1 MWEAPLNVAL
11 EGPSVR
17 LEPLASA
24 HTEEL
29 RVSGSDPI
37 IWRWMPTGTAPA
49 EGSGMDDWV
58 AAALLEAEAGERVP
72 FAVIDRASGEVIGST
87 SYLELRPKHRGLEI
101 GWTWYARERWGTG
114 VNAACKLLLLEH
126 AFERAGA
133 IRVEFKT
140 DRRNERSRAALAKI
154 GAQFEGVLRNHRIL
168 TDGGYRD
175 SAYYSV
181 IDEEWLALRAG
192 LEEQLRR
199 H

>member
-1 MWEAPLNVAL
+1 MWEAPLNVGL
-11 EGPSVR
+11 EGPFVR
-17 LEPLASA
+17 LEPLVSA
-24 HTEEL
+24 HAEGL
-29 RVSGSDPI
+29 RVSGSDPA
-37 IWRWMPTGTAPA
+37 IWRWMPTGAAPA
-49 EGSGMDDWV
+49 EGSGMDDWI
-58 AAALLEAEAGERVP
+58 AAALREAEAGERIP
-72 FAVIDRASGEVIGST
+72 FAVIDRASGEAIGST
-87 SYLELRPKHRGLEI
+87 SYLELRPQHRGLEI
-101 GWTWYARERWGTG
+101 GWTWYTRERWGTG